1 MEKKQIN
8 LIISLVIVILI
19 FGLFNF
25 LIIPEYNKIGEKNL
39 EIERLEKQIEVT
51 NNYYLFSDKSFNDLM
66 ASQWQQKRE
75 LIAINFMSSPFFFP
89 KTQYFLRNTA
99 SQNGLAVS
107 NVTNS
112 NSLPIDKSQES
123 FKDKIKGPVKKTS
136 FNVSL
141 EGTFESLKNF
151 LSALE
156 RQTRLANVK
165 TISASSTRQE
175 GNIFK
180 FSLIIDFYSY

>member
-8 LIISLVIVILI
+8 LIISLVILLLI

-25 LIIPEYNKIGEKNL
+25 LILPEYRKIGEKNL
-39 EIERLEKQIEVT
+39 EIERLEKQIEIT

-66 ASQWQQKRE
+66 ASQWDQKKE
-75 LIAINFMSSPFFFP
+75 LITINFMSSPFFFP

-99 SQNGLAVS
+99 SQNGLMVS
-107 NVTNS
+107 NITNS
-112 NSLPIDKSQES
+112 HSLPIDRSQEP
-123 FKDKIKGPVKKTS
+123 FKDKIEGPVKKTS

-141 EGTFESLKNF
+141 EGTYESLKNF

-156 RQTRLANVK
+156 SQTRLANVK
-165 TISASSTRQE
+165 SISTSSMRQKSD
-175 GNIFK
+175 ILK